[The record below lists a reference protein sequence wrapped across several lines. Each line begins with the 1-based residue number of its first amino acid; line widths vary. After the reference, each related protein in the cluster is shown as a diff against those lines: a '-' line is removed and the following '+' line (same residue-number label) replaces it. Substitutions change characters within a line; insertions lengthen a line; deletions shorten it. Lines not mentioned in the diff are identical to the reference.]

1 MKRFGITAAIALPH
15 TLVAAV
21 LITRMVVVA
30 LASQSPE
37 VGADA
42 ERTIWI
48 QLAILTVPA
57 LLLLVGVVGLWLRRR
72 WGWRAVAAADLI
84 LLALVAGDWLLGG
97 QHVHHAPVLALLAA
111 LLAPMLVP
119 QARAMLTERPAAPA
133 PHRPRRATSHE

>member
-1 MKRFGITAAIALPH
+1 VRRFGLMAAVALPH
-15 TLVAAV
+15 LLVAGV
-21 LITRMVVVA
+21 LITRIVVVG

-48 QLAILTVPA
+48 QSAVLTIPA

-72 WGWRAVAAADLI
+72 WGWRAAAAADLI

-97 QHVHHAPVLALLAA
+97 QHVHHAPILALLAA

-119 QARAMLTERPAAPA
+119 QARTMLTRQSAGPA
-133 PHRPRRATSHE
+133 PRRAGRTTSHQ